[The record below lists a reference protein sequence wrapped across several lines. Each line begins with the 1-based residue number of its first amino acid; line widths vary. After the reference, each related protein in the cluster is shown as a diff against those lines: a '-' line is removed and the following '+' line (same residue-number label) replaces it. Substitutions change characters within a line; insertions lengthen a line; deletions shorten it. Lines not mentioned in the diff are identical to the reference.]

1 MFSFPRKVQ
10 KSCSPS
16 LVKHENPN
24 TPFFSHL
31 FGPIGKENSV
41 LLSYQKQKRKWG
53 GEERRTLLS
62 FPEMSKMERRSCG
75 FFFSLKNGIT
85 IRKENIFFLPV
96 DDE

>member
-41 LLSYQKQKRKWG
+41 LLSYQKQKKKMGRGRK
-53 GEERRTLLS
+53 ENIALLS
-62 FPEMSKMERRSCG
+62 RNVKNGKEIMRG
-75 FFFSLKNGIT
+75 FFSLKNGIT